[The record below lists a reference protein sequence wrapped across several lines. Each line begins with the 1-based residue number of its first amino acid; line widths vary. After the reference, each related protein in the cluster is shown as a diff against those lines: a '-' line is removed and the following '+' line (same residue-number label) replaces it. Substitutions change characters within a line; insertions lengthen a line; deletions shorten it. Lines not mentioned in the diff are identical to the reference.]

1 MFMLGTPMRL
11 SLPLVLLLGACAT
24 TDAPIESAAQP
35 VALPS
40 AQPQPAAEL
49 IPRELLFGNPERAS
63 AQISPDGSMISFL
76 APVEGVLN
84 VWVGPVDDIE
94 AARPVTDDTHRGIR
108 WYGWTYDS
116 DALVYGQDED
126 GDENWHLF
134 RVPVEGGEAVDLVPV
149 EGVTV
154 RPMATSPDQP
164 DTFIVGINDRDPA
177 LHDVYRLDVDSGERE
192 LVYQND
198 QGFVGFV
205 IDHDLELRLGVRMTP
220 DGGAEYL
227 APDFTQEPPSWEP
240 VLTVGHEDEMTT
252 SIWGFDASNERV
264 YLSDS
269 RGRDTAAAMALDLG
283 SGELELLA
291 EDARADVSGSMM
303 HPTEHRLEAVAFEYE
318 REHWVVLDE
327 AVQADLEL
335 LGQLEDGELAV
346 TDRSLDDRYW
356 LVLFHDD
363 DGPARYYH
371 FDRETDEARFLFTSR
386 PALEDLELVPMHP
399 VIIPSR
405 DGLNLVSYLTL
416 PAASDP
422 DADGRPD
429 APVPLVLD
437 VHGGPWARDSWD
449 LNPMHQW
456 LANRGYA
463 VLSVNFRGSTGFGK
477 TFVNAGDKEWA
488 GAMHDDLLD
497 AVGWAVEQ
505 GITAP
510 DSVAIMGGSYGG
522 YATLVGLTFTPE
534 VFACGVDIVGPSN
547 LVTLLESIPPYWKP
561 MLDLFHVR
569 VGDNTTDEGRA
580 FLESRSPLFRV
591 DEIQRPLLIAQGAND
606 PRVKQAE
613 ADQIVEAMQERGI
626 PVTYALYPD
635 EGHGFARP
643 ENRMS
648 FYAVTEGFLGA
659 CLGGPAQPLGED
671 LEGSSLQVP
680 VGADIIDGLEAAL
693 SAE

>member
-1 MFMLGTPMRL
+1 MR
-11 SLPLVLLLGACAT
+11 SFPLLLLILPACAA
-24 TDAPIESAAQP
+24 TDAPLESAAQP
-35 VALPS
+35 VVLPS
-40 AQPQPAAEL
+40 AQARPAAEL
-49 IPRELLFGNPERAS
+49 IPRDLLFGNPERAS
-63 AQISPDGSMISFL
+63 AKISPDGAMISFL

-84 VWVGPVDDIE
+84 VWVGPADDID
-94 AARPVTDDTHRGIR
+94 AAQPITDDRHRGIR
-108 WYGWTYDS
+108 WYGWSYGS
-116 DALVYGQDED
+116 DALIYGQDRD
-126 GDENWHLF
+126 GDENWHLY
-134 RVPVEGGEAVDLVPV
+134 RVPVGGGEAVDLVPID
-149 EGVTV
+149 GVTV
-154 RPMATSPDQP
+154 RPMASSPAQP
-164 DTFIVGINDRDPA
+164 DTLIVGINDRDPA
-177 LHDVYRLDVDSGERE
+177 LHDVYRLDTASGERE

-205 IDHDLELRLGVRMTP
+205 IDHELALRLGVRMTP

-227 APDFTQEPPSWEP
+227 APDLEQQPPTWEP
-240 VLTVGHEDEMTT
+240 VLIVGHEDEMTT
-252 SIWGFDASNERV
+252 SIWGFDASNQRV

-269 RGRDTAAAMALDLG
+269 RGRDTAAAMALDLA

-291 EDARADVSGSMM
+291 EDARADVSGAMM

-327 AVQADLEL
+327 SVQADLAR
-335 LGQLEDGELAV
+335 LGELEDGELAV
-346 TDRSLDDRYW
+346 ADRSLDDRTW

-363 DGPARYYH
+363 DGPARYYL
-371 FDRETDEARFLFTSR
+371 FDRETDEARFLFSSR
-386 PALEDLELVPMHP
+386 PALEQLDLVPMHP
-399 VIIPSR
+399 VTIPSR
-405 DGLNLVSYLTL
+405 DGLELVSYLTL

-422 DADGRPD
+422 EGDGRPD

-477 TFVNAGDKEWA
+477 AFVNAGDKQWA
-488 GAMHDDLLD
+488 GTMHDDLLD
-497 AVGWAVEQ
+497 AVGWAVQ
-505 GITAP
+505 RGITAP

-522 YATLVGLTFTPE
+522 YATLVGLSFTPE

-569 VGDNTTDEGRA
+569 VGDNTTEEGRA
-580 FLESRSPLFRV
+580 FLEARSPLFRV
-591 DEIQRPLLIAQGAND
+591 DAIQRPLLIAQGAND

-613 ADQIVEAMQERGI
+613 ADQIVQAMQERGI

-659 CLGGPAQPLGED
+659 CLGGPAQPIGED
-671 LEGSSLQVP
+671 FEGSSIQVP
-680 VGADIIDGLEAAL
+680 VGADFIDGLGEALAP
-693 SAE
+693 